1 MAHAWGAL
9 SPLDE
14 TDVSLSA
21 SQVQSSQV
29 QSSQVQSSQVQSSQV
44 KSRGVKSRQVESPD
58 EGYRVQDGG
67 VYLLSCPATSA
78 AVGATPPAWMCCVRV
93 ETVNGGYPQAGMA
106 MAADAAGVG
115 KSLDEA
121 SDGGKPL
128 DEAG

>member
-21 SQVQSSQV
+21 
-29 QSSQVQSSQVQSSQV
+29 SQVQSSQVQSSQV